1 MSSPA
6 DRLILA
12 LEALREAALRGD
24 LAALPALTDRVTAG
38 VEALAPA
45 APSPASL
52 ARIKARA
59 EEVAVL
65 LDATGRGLA
74 AARQRLAEID
84 RLRRTPATYGGD
96 GQRHALSRDGAPLR
110 RV

>member
-6 DRLILA
+6 ERLLHA
-12 LEALREAALRGD
+12 LEALREAAQRGD
-24 LAALPALTDRVTAG
+24 LTALPALTARVTAG
-38 VEALAPA
+38 VEALDPA
-45 APSPASL
+45 APSPAVL

>member
-6 DRLILA
+6 ERLLHA
-12 LEALREAALRGD
+12 LEALREAAQRGD
-24 LAALPALTDRVTAG
+24 LTALPALTARVTAG
-38 VEALAPA
+38 VEALDPA
-45 APSPASL
+45 APSPAVL

-65 LDATGRGLA
+65 LDAAGRGLA

-96 GQRHALSRDGAPLR
+96 GRRHALSRDGAPLR